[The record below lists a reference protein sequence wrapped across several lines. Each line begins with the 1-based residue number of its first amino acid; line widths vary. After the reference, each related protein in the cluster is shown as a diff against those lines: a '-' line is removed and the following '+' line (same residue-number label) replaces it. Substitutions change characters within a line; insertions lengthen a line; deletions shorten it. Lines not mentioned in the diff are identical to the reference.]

1 MIDAANEK
9 NRSKVRDILGSFLF
23 RGEEVEKYVRV
34 LSGGERNRLALAKLM
49 LQPFN
54 VLVMDEPTNHL
65 DIKSKNVLKEALK
78 RFEGTLLIVSHDR
91 DFLQGLTTTV
101 YEFRDHQIKE
111 YLGDIDYYLEKRA
124 VENLREIEKK
134 DPKVKSK
141 TTTATKDSYKDQK
154 KIKSLNN
161 QLSNIES
168 EVNKLERQMK
178 TMDDELAADYE
189 KTSANPEFFD
199 KYQAKKK
206 KVEQLM
212 EKWEALSLELE
223 DYS

>member
-1 MIDAANEK
+1 
-9 NRSKVRDILGSFLF
+9 DILGSFLF